1 MNALTNA
8 SNIQNFL
15 YIMRFL
21 AIFFLI
27 LGLASLLLKE
37 ILKRRCKAVRF
48 EDGFSELYHGV
59 MMVDLQG
66 FIIACNKS
74 AQELL
79 GIRGDIIGEKALEV
93 LPNSE
98 MYKVFETG
106 SALLNSKVDVGKK
119 RLIASYKPVV
129 RIDKIV
135 GVVASFQDIT
145 DIDAVVQELEV
156 VKELNRELQ
165 AIFDSSYDE
174 IFVTDGDGN
183 TLRVNKA
190 GERFYGVKA
199 EEIVGMN
206 VNQLEQLG
214 FFSPSITP
222 QIIKEKRRITSVQTT
237 KSGKKLIVTGNPMFD
252 QEGNIIRIVT
262 NSRDITELSNL
273 RQRLEETEKLMENY
287 RVELA
292 KLRKERLKSIDI
304 IGRSSTMKHILE
316 LAEKVALVDSTVLI
330 EGESGVGKGVIA
342 SKIHQLSKRCE
353 RPFITVNC
361 GAIPENLIE
370 SELFGYEGGAFT
382 GAKKEGKKG
391 LIEMANGGTLFL
403 DEIGELPLNLQVK
416 LLHVIQEKRLMKVG
430 GGESIDVNVRILAAT
445 NRNIQ
450 HLIKERKFREDLYYR
465 LNVVPVVVPPLRHRK
480 EDIPALID
488 NFLEAI
494 SEKYEIHKK
503 VSSEA
508 RELLTAYNWPG
519 NVRELEN
526 LIERLVVTIDAHEIM
541 PGHLPDYILHS
552 DGSSEKVFVLD
563 ICSMR
568 NATEQVERQ
577 LLQKALVKFRNTYRM
592 ANALEVDQSTIV
604 RKMQRYGIL
613 KEKEI

>member
-74 AQELL
+74 ARELL

>member
-1 MNALTNA
+1 
-8 SNIQNFL
+8 
-15 YIMRFL
+15 
-21 AIFFLI
+21 
-27 LGLASLLLKE
+27 
-37 ILKRRCKAVRF
+37 VRF

>member
-1 MNALTNA
+1 
-8 SNIQNFL
+8 
-15 YIMRFL
+15 
-21 AIFFLI
+21 
-27 LGLASLLLKE
+27 
-37 ILKRRCKAVRF
+37 VRF

-74 AQELL
+74 ARELL

-613 KEKEI
+613 KEKET

>member
-15 YIMRFL
+15 YIMRLL

-74 AQELL
+74 ARELL

>member
-1 MNALTNA
+1 
-8 SNIQNFL
+8 
-15 YIMRFL
+15 
-21 AIFFLI
+21 
-27 LGLASLLLKE
+27 
-37 ILKRRCKAVRF
+37 VRF

-74 AQELL
+74 ARELL

>member
-1 MNALTNA
+1 
-8 SNIQNFL
+8 
-15 YIMRFL
+15 
-21 AIFFLI
+21 
-27 LGLASLLLKE
+27 
-37 ILKRRCKAVRF
+37 VRF

-74 AQELL
+74 ARELL

-494 SEKYEIHKK
+494 LEKYEIHKK